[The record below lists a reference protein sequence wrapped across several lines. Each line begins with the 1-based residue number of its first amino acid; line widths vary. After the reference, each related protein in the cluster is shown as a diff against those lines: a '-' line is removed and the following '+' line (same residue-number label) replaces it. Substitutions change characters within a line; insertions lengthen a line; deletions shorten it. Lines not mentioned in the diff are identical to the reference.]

1 MRDMVSHS
9 VHTRVALKDGVDSPS
24 DVGSCRTRYDDD
36 TADLYQPCRLA
47 AGRPDET
54 VREPLAMLQM
64 PNDLS
69 AIKTRPAPCRPLLFS
84 RMRGA

>member
-1 MRDMVSHS
+1 MFAKLRIEPLRLWYED
-9 VHTRVALKDGVDSPS
+9 VA
-24 DVGSCRTRYDDD
+24 
-36 TADLYQPCRLA
+36 AN
-47 AGRPDET
+47 PDET